1 MSIQPYL
8 DSNSVNNKS
17 LNLNCN
23 QLLCETLSVA
33 GQPIQPP
40 VIIIGTT
47 INSNISIASGATNL
61 ITIGST
67 TVTVINDIVT
77 LSGQFALNVTNS
89 TVRVDLDLYGP
100 NPNVNRSGICVGS
113 KDGTGGI
120 SFVSSDIFVQGG
132 RLGIL
137 LNSCNNEPVVPANN
151 RGIVFNF
158 SIQYQTL

>member
-1 MSIQPYL
+1 MSIKPYL
-8 DSNSVNNKS
+8 DSNSVNKS
-17 LNLNCN
+17 LNVNCN
-23 QLLCETLSVA
+23 DVNCETLTVA

-40 VIIIGTT
+40 VNIIGTT

-61 ITIGST
+61 ITIGVS

-77 LSGQFALNVTNS
+77 IAGQFALNATNS
-89 TVRVDLDLYGP
+89 TIRVDLDLYGP
-100 NPNVNRSGICVGS
+100 NTNINRSGVCIGS

-151 RGIVFNF
+151 QGIVFNF